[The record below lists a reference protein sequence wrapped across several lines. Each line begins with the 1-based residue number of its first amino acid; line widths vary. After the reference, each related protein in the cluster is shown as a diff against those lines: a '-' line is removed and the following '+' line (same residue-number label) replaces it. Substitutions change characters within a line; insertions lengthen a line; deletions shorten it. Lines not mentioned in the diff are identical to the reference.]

1 MLLDTLGHYR
11 LKLELW
17 PPVAGKPVARPE
29 RWRLAQQHAQA
40 LWPNQTA
47 SGWQELVLG
56 QNRPL
61 ALALLPEA
69 DLQAWLINDLDYLY
83 VWLHW
88 LEQHYLANPA
98 LRRLKLIYRETPIL
112 LIADQSAASTKSAEL
127 QALLQRWRRMRTY
140 YLEACQSIGQGSA
153 PRWLTD
159 PVLQQL
165 WSKLSTDWR
174 VELELLPAELFQCQ
188 LATNG
193 RQWQLRAASPD
204 QIEEYQ
210 VQLDNLYQDYRRQ
223 FSREAPIKSTTID
236 QA

>member
-29 RWRLAQQHAQA
+29 RWRLAHQHAQE

-47 SGWQELVLG
+47 SGWQELVFG

-61 ALALLPEA
+61 ALALLSEA
-69 DLQAWLINDLDYLY
+69 ELRAWLIADLDYLY

-88 LEQHYLANPA
+88 LEQYYLANHG
-98 LRRLKLIYRETPIL
+98 LRRFKLVYREAPL
-112 LIADQSAASTKSAEL
+112 LIIADEAAGSAESTA
-127 QALLQRWRRMRTY
+127 QPALLQRWRRMRTY
-140 YLEACQSIGQGSA
+140 YLEACQAVGQNRA
-153 PRWLTD
+153 PQWLTD

-165 WSKLSTDWR
+165 WPKLSAPWR
-174 VELELLPAELFQCQ
+174 IELELLPAELYICG

-193 RQWQLRAASPD
+193 RDWRLEPASED

-210 VQLDNLYQDYRRQ
+210 VQLGNLSQDYRRQ
-223 FSREAPIKSTTID
+223 FSSELRSESTNLD